1 MLVSRETPESKSY
14 LNLEEIPTR
23 TYDGFQL
30 NQAEYE
36 AIEATLLLITHSDK
50 MLKDALN

>member
-23 TYDGFQL
+23 IYDYSQPNLEG
-30 NQAEYE
+30 YE
-36 AIEATLLLITHSDK
+36 AIEIFKRH
-50 MLKDALN
+50 